1 MILVTGSAGQIGSYV
16 LESFENAYG
25 VDLKPFKDLPIL
37 IGDLRDYEFVKRVV
51 KDADIVIHLAAQVSV
66 EKSWTD

>member
-25 VDLKPFKDLPIL
+25 VDLKPFKDLNL
-37 IGDLRDYEFVKRVV
+37 IENSF
-51 KDADIVIHLAAQVSV
+51 
-66 EKSWTD
+66 